1 MGVEMCSV
9 FHYGCRG
16 KREELWSRRKRQTQ
30 RPEHRRAL
38 GIDGQGG
45 LQELVTL
52 PSSRTES
59 ASEGWAAGAAAGPS
73 GGEAVSDSVNYLLEI
88 PRLERSPLNPFG
100 SCSGHVCGGRGGAP
114 VVKTWRSAGTLSKT
128 APARAPHK
136 TAHSSFAERI
146 LL

>member
-1 MGVEMCSV
+1 MAVEAKERSCGQEGKGR
-9 FHYGCRG
+9 HRG
-16 KREELWSRRKRQTQ
+16 PS
-30 RPEHRRAL
+30 
-38 GIDGQGG
+38 IDGPWAETGRGASRSLSLCPPAG
-45 LQELVTL
+45 LKA
-52 PSSRTES
+52 P
-59 ASEGWAAGAAAGPS
+59 SEGWAAGAAAGPS

-100 SCSGHVCGGRGGAP
+100 CCSGHVCGGRGGAP